1 MSFSFGP
8 EIDHLNE
15 RIQLK
20 INAMLNRV
28 NRNTSVKIVL
38 NIFLE

>member
-8 EIDHLNE
+8 QIDHLNE

-20 INAMLNRV
+20 INVMLNRV